1 MFVDKKSIFHVHN
14 PTPLWLAFGCEEWE
28 VWGAV
33 LPAVHHVCPQGG
45 CRHLASQHTGTGPPR
60 WRLSHLPRH
69 PPPPHALCPEP
80 QTHRSSLHLITGLAQ
95 DEPEAPAS
103 DSSSQSQQVSL
114 ERRTPVNELNCLP
127 EENTVFNSTINHFRV
142 LTQIGFYHHSHVPL
156 SRLGDVNLFIRK
168 RRTKVILTDATQMTD
183 TDG

>member
-1 MFVDKKSIFHVHN
+1 MRGVRGRSASCASRVSPRGLQALSITAHWHR
-14 PTPLWLAFGCEEWE
+14 PPE
-28 VWGAV
+28 VEAV
-33 LPAVHHVCPQGG
+33 PPA
-45 CRHLASQHTGTGPPR
+45 PP
-60 WRLSHLPRH
+60 